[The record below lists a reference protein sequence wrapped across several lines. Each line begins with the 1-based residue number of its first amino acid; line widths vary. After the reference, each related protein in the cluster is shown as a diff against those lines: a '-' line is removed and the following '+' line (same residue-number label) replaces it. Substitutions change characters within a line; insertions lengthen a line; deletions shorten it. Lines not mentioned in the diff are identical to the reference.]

1 MGEDFMKIISIVLSM
16 ILFSACGELHKIRK
30 VANGVTGKDTILAK
44 DLSKLPSDEVIKTKY
59 NKLYFYCSYK
69 IAVEKVTNGTIIS
82 QNKISEVGWN
92 ILTNTVFTKDLNHQD
107 QVLNLNFNYQ
117 LQAKLNLDNKFNS
130 QINLLPKYEIKTTD
144 DNGNVV
150 TSMKSD
156 SNSSTIILD
165 ENHKT
170 TLLEI
175 TTGATSVS
183 GINKIMMECY
193 FESIVKPEYQ

>member
-1 MGEDFMKIISIVLSM
+1 M

>member
-1 MGEDFMKIISIVLSM
+1 MKIISIVLSM

>member
-1 MGEDFMKIISIVLSM
+1 MKIISIVLSM

-69 IAVEKVTNGTIIS
+69 IAVEKVTNGTIVS

-117 LQAKLNLDNKFNS
+117 IQAKLNLDNKFNS